1 MAQADLPVCDS
12 FWSPRE
18 ILSSGISS
26 SPHKTCTAQPAL
38 ISQLPIL
45 SAGDT
50 GRPCPSAPPTQE
62 PSLRLQAEAGSHED
76 LCSGSKA
83 SGRNIMLPAPRNTA
97 DAKLLSHQNPGPLGH
112 SVGPPHSDPPGCSV
126 HNPVKANAQA
136 SIYKQTYLQRRLFT
150 LISNL
155 EQK

>member
-1 MAQADLPVCDS
+1 MSTPENKMAQADLPICDS

-18 ILSSGISS
+18 ILSSGIHS
-26 SPHKTCTAQPAL
+26 SPHKTFTAQPAL

-50 GRPCPSAPPTQE
+50 GRPRPSAPPNQE

-83 SGRNIMLPAPRNTA
+83 SGRNRMLPAPRNTA
-97 DAKLLSHQNPGPLGH
+97 DAKLLYLIRILGLR
-112 SVGPPHSDPPGCSV
+112 VTQLAPHILIP
-126 HNPVKANAQA
+126 QA
-136 SIYKQTYLQRRLFT
+136 AVSITQ
-150 LISNL
+150 
-155 EQK
+155 